1 MFVIRERRGQACLA
15 YGTGLEVILAYGRSI
30 WHTGGVV
37 LAYGKGR
44 FGVREGNRT
53 THCKRTGIAAMK
65 YRFGVRDEIA
75 VRQGEV
81 IVVNNGESERAGGE
95 VIWRFFGRPSGLS
108 DLSQVPELCQCQTNV
123 LREQRLWSCTLQGRE
138 VTSCTRSAT
147 GSHQEARRNL
157 KKHPGVQVQT
167 S

>member
-81 IVVNNGESERAGGE
+81 IVVNNGESERAGG
-95 VIWRFFGRPSGLS
+95 
-108 DLSQVPELCQCQTNV
+108 DLH
-123 LREQRLWSCTLQGRE
+123 LQGGAVVGIGLCSFFWPSSWAE
-138 VTSCTRSAT
+138 
-147 GSHQEARRNL
+147 
-157 KKHPGVQVQT
+157 
-167 S
+167 

>member
-15 YGTGLEVILAYGRSI
+15 YGAGLEVILAYGRLI

-37 LAYGKGR
+37 LAYGKGW

-81 IVVNNGESERAGGE
+81 IVVNNGESERAGGDLHLQ
-95 VIWRFFGRPSGLS
+95 GGALPGLS